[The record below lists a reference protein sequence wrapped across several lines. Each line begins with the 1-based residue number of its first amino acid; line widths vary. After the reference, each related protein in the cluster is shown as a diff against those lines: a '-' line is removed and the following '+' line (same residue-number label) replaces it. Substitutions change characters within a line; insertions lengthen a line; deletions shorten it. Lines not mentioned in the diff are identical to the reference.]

1 MEQKTNSNLH
11 LGMTFMASIFFI
23 FGFITNFNIAMKDQ
37 VQLAFDLKSLY
48 PGWENFL
55 SQLVNFVFF
64 VAYACFSFL
73 CGSIIKKIGYKSG
86 VIAGL
91 VLVALGSYMF
101 FPAVAVLS
109 YPLFLVAVFVMATGV
124 VFLQTAANPY
134 VVALGPQE
142 TAPARLNLTQAL
154 NGVATTIAPFLAGI
168 LVLAPAVLALKG
180 GASAADAAK
189 FVQMPFVVIGSIVVL
204 IAIGIAFIKLP
215 NITGDTTISSK
226 SVLKKPQVWLGA
238 LGIFCY
244 VGAEVGTAGQ
254 VAPYLK
260 DGGFAVDV
268 AVKLSAIY
276 WGGAMV
282 GRFFGSILLSNL
294 PNAKKYQYSVYV
306 MVFAFF
312 VGWFITSASVSNGQF
327 TFISQPLN
335 GFIFLGISVANFFL
349 LLLGKGKANVALGIF
364 GTVNMLLIIAAYMLP
379 ATVGMWC
386 LLSIGFFN
394 SIMFPN
400 IFSLGVNDLDPS
412 EMPLASGII
421 NTLIVGGAVVPLL
434 MGALT
439 DSFSAR
445 GALLVPVLCYAYI
458 TFFAL
463 KGSKIR

>member
-1 MEQKTNSNLH
+1 MELKTNGNLK

-37 VQLAFDLKSLY
+37 VQLAFALT
-48 PGWENFL
+48 NFEA
-55 SQLVNFVFF
+55 QLVNFSFF
-64 VAYACFSFL
+64 IAYAVFSFL
-73 CGSIIKKIGYKSG
+73 CGYIIKKIGYKNG

-91 VLVALGSYMF
+91 ILVALGSYMF

-109 YPLFLVAVFVMATGV
+109 YPLFLLAVFIMATGV

-134 VVALGPQE
+134 VAALGPQE

-168 LVLAPAVLALKG
+168 LVLAPAVLAIKG
-180 GASAADAAK
+180 GASPAEAAK
-189 FVQMPFVVIGSIVVL
+189 FVQMPFIVIGTIVVL
-204 IAIGIAFIKLP
+204 IAIGIVFINLP
-215 NITGDTTISSK
+215 KITGDDTISSN
-226 SVLKKPQVWLGA
+226 SVFKKPQVWLGA

-254 VAPYLK
+254 IAPYLRE
-260 DGGFAVDV
+260 GGFAVDV

-282 GRFFGSILLSNL
+282 GRFFGSILLSTL
-294 PNAKKYQYSVYV
+294 PTSKKYQYSAFV

-312 VGWFITSASVSNGQF
+312 VGWFITSAAVTEGQF
-327 TFISQPLN
+327 VFNSQPMN
-335 GFIFLGISVANFFL
+335 GLIFLVIAIANFFL
-349 LLLGKGKANVALGIF
+349 MLLGKGKANVALGIF
-364 GTVNMLLIIAAYMLP
+364 GTVNMLLILAAVMTP

-400 IFSLGVNDLDPS
+400 IFALAVNDLDPA

-421 NTLIVGGAVVPLL
+421 NTLIAGGAVVPLL
-434 MGALT
+434 IGGLT
-439 DSFSAR
+439 DAFSAR
-445 GALLVPVLCYAYI
+445 GALLVPILCYAYI

>member
-1 MEQKTNSNLH
+1 MEQKTNGNLR

-37 VQLAFDLKSLY
+37 VQLAFALT
-48 PGWENFL
+48 NFEA
-55 SQLVNFVFF
+55 QLVNFSFF
-64 VAYACFSFL
+64 IAYAVFSFL
-73 CGSIIKKIGYKSG
+73 CGYIIKKIGYKNG

-91 VLVALGSYMF
+91 ILVALGSYMF

-109 YPLFLVAVFVMATGV
+109 YPLFLLAVFVMATGV

-134 VVALGPQE
+134 VAALGPQE
-142 TAPARLNLTQAL
+142 TAPARLNLAQAL

-168 LVLAPAVLALKG
+168 LVLAPAVLAIKG
-180 GASAADAAK
+180 GASPAEAAK
-189 FVQMPFVVIGSIVVL
+189 FVQMPFIVIGTIVVL
-204 IAIGIAFIKLP
+204 IAIGIVFINLP
-215 NITGDTTISSK
+215 KITGDDTISSN
-226 SVLKKPQVWLGA
+226 SVFKKPQVWLGA

-254 VAPYLK
+254 IAPYLRE
-260 DGGFAVDV
+260 GGFAVDV

-282 GRFFGSILLSNL
+282 GRFFGSILLSTL
-294 PNAKKYQYSVYV
+294 PTSKKYQYSAFV
-306 MVFAFF
+306 MIFAFF
-312 VGWFITSASVSNGQF
+312 VGWFITSAAVTEGQF
-327 TFISQPLN
+327 VFNSQPMN
-335 GFIFLGISVANFFL
+335 GLIFLVIAIANFFL
-349 LLLGKGKANVALGIF
+349 MLLGKGKANVALGIF
-364 GTVNMLLIIAAYMLP
+364 GTVNMLLILAAVMTP

-400 IFSLGVNDLDPS
+400 IFALAVNDLDPA

-421 NTLIVGGAVVPLL
+421 NTLIAGGAVVPLL
-434 MGALT
+434 IGGLT
-439 DSFSAR
+439 DAFSAR
-445 GALLVPVLCYAYI
+445 GALLVPILCYAYI